1 MSEPKKAQKKA
12 LPVSM
17 TKESPSGDGPTRAS
31 QPRTVL
37 AATIALAVSGLAALG
52 AATALYGQTT
62 WLHDEQRDANSSAA
76 SSVAASAVAS
86 ASSSSADVASVS
98 SSVASVN
105 ATKYPTTG
113 ARLDDQ
119 VSQQQRGGLI
129 MSLVLVIGT
138 AFIAFGVFRGRHWSR
153 WGVLAFW
160 AVASFTGT
168 FAGFTYLFA
177 IGSDLPGTFKVS
189 VFISA
194 LAMLAAVVL
203 CQLRPSVEYF
213 ALSRPT
219 HASGAQRR
227 GLFAPRTPRTP
238 PARTGGSNAP
248 AARRP
253 KSSLTSSA
261 ADRGEEYVQKQRA
274 KKRAA
279 ANSDAVARGAE
290 LARQRAKASK
300 SRRTTDT

>member
-1 MSEPKKAQKKA
+1 
-12 LPVSM
+12 M
-17 TKESPSGDGPTRAS
+17 TKASSDSPAGAPR
-31 QPRTVL
+31 PRTVL
-37 AATIALAVSGLAALG
+37 AAFIALVVSGLAALG
-52 AATALYGQTT
+52 AATALYGQTP

-76 SSVAASAVAS
+76 ASAVSSAVAS

-105 ATKYPTTG
+105 DTKYPTAG
-113 ARLDDQ
+113 SRLDDQ

-129 MSLVLVIGT
+129 MSLVLLVAT

-168 FAGFTYLFA
+168 FAGFTYLF
-177 IGSDLPGTFKVS
+177 IVGSDLPGPFKVS

-194 LAMLAAVVL
+194 LAMLAAAVL

-213 ALSRPT
+213 ALSKPT
-219 HASGAQRR
+219 HAAGTPRR
-227 GLFAPRTPRTP
+227 GLFAPRTP
-238 PARTGGSNAP
+238 PARSGGSTAP
-248 AARRP
+248 QARRP
-253 KSSLTSSA
+253 KTGLTSSA
-261 ADRGEEYVQKQRA
+261 ADRGEKYVQKQRA
-274 KKRAA
+274 KKRSTNA
-279 ANSDAVARGAE
+279 DAVARGAE

-300 SRRTTDT
+300 SRRSTDT